1 MSRIPPTPNPAQM
14 QARLEATLGQNLRNR
29 IPLKAPKAPLVARW
43 EEINATSKAAAADA
57 VRLRKSLDLRG

>member
-1 MSRIPPTPNPAQM
+1 MSRIPPTPNPDQM

-43 EEINATSKAAAADA
+43 EEINATAKAAAAESA
-57 VRLRKSLDLRG
+57 RQRKSLDIRG